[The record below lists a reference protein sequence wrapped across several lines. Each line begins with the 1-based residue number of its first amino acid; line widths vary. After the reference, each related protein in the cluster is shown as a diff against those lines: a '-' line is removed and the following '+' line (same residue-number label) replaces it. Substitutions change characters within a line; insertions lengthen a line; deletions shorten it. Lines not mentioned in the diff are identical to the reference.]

1 MPKRTD
7 ISSILIIG
15 SGPIVIGQACEF
27 DYSGAQACKAL
38 KAEGY
43 RVVLVNSNPATIM
56 TDPQMADATYVEPLT
71 VDLLEKIIAEER
83 PDALLPTVG
92 GQTGLNL
99 AVALAEQGILER
111 RGVELIG
118 ANLRAMQVAEDR
130 DLFKKAMSAAGL
142 ESPRSRIAHSLE
154 EAHHIFSTVIGR
166 FPIFIRPS
174 FTLGGSGAG
183 TVFTPEEFDE
193 KVAWGLRESPVHTV
207 LVEESLIGW
216 KEYELEVMRDRA
228 DNFVVVCSIENL
240 DPMGVHTGDSIT
252 VAPAQTLTD
261 KEYQRL
267 RDQARLVMRAVGVE
281 TGGSNVQF
289 AVDPESGRVV
299 VIEMNPRVSRSSALA
314 SKATGFPIAK
324 LAAKLAVGYTLDE
337 LKNDITQET
346 VAAFEP
352 SIDYVVVKIPRWAFE
367 KFPGVDRELGPQM
380 KSVGEVMAIGRTFK
394 EALQKGVRSLE
405 IGRDG
410 LGPLA
415 RDEEGQ
421 LKGYPPDTSSTD
433 LLHLPNR
440 DRLFAVFERLLQA
453 ERECPLPSDQAA
465 DDSALQEC
473 SEIYDP
479 WFVAQMQELARFQ
492 VGVERRKASEEE
504 GEKSTRQEENL
515 SRSSPLDAWTLRQA
529 KRMGFSDAQ
538 LARILNEAAVA
549 HSTTAAAAGHDAPAA
564 NHTPA
569 TESSIRALRHRL
581 GVLPT
586 YHQVDTCAAEF
597 TAFTPYLYSSYESE
611 GEAPPTTRDKVII
624 LGGGPNR
631 IGQGIEFDYCCC
643 HASFALQEM
652 GYETV
657 MINCNPE
664 TVSTDYDT
672 SDRLYFEPL
681 TLEDVLNIYRREAA
695 DAPDVKVLVQY
706 GGQTPL
712 NLAAGLQAAGVPILG
727 TQPDAI
733 ELAEDRERFSALLA
747 ELEIPAPANG
757 IAHTAE
763 QALAIA
769 NRIGYPL
776 VVRPSYVLG
785 GRAMAIV
792 DDEESLYHYM
802 SYAVNVDAEMTAGGQ
817 FDLSNAPSRR
827 DVGASKVAILVDQFL
842 EDAYEVDVDAI
853 ADGEQVVIG
862 GILQHIEEA
871 GVHSGDSACVLPPYK
886 ISGYHL
892 NIIREYTEKL
902 GLALGVRGLMN
913 VQYAIKDDVVY
924 VLEVNPRASRT
935 VPFVSKATGVPL
947 AKLAAWVMAGKSLA
961 EVGLL
966 AEPGVKGFFVKE
978 AVLPWKKF
986 SGADTL
992 LGPEMRSTG
1001 EVMGH
1006 AQNFGHAFAK
1016 SQLGADYPL
1025 PTDGGV
1031 LITVND
1037 YDKGAALKLARDFDR
1052 MGFSLYATSG
1062 TAALIQRVGLP
1073 VTVLSKA
1080 ATTEER
1086 REQPPLLHVPA
1097 PTGTYTTLDAMRDG
1111 KIHLIINTP
1120 LGPNSRSD
1128 GQKIRTLATRM
1139 EIPLITTL
1147 SAAQAAVNG
1156 IRAMMDAELNVR
1168 SLQAYYGE
1176 YG

>member
-15 SGPIVIGQACEF
+15 SGPIIIGQACEF

-38 KAEGY
+38 RAEGY

-56 TDPQMADATYVEPLT
+56 TDPEMADATYVEPLT
-71 VDLLEKIIAEER
+71 VDLLEKIIAKEQ

-111 RGVELIG
+111 HGVELIG

-130 DLFKKAMSAAGL
+130 DLFKQAMTEVGL
-142 ESPRSRIAHSLE
+142 ESPRSRIAHTLE
-154 EAHHIFSTVIGR
+154 EAREIFETVIGR

-183 TVFTPEEFDE
+183 TVFTQEEFDE
-193 KVAWGLRESPVHTV
+193 KVAWGLSESPVNTV

-252 VAPAQTLTD
+252 VAPSQTLTD

-289 AVDPESGRVV
+289 AVDPVSGRVV

-410 LGPLA
+410 LGPLT
-415 RDEEGQ
+415 RDSNGQ
-421 LKGYPPDTSSTD
+421 LRGYAPGTEAAD
-433 LLHLPNR
+433 LLHVPSR
-440 DRLFAVFERLLQA
+440 DRLFAVYERLLEA
-453 ERECPLPSDQAA
+453 ERA
-465 DDSALQEC
+465 DSGDSAAEKGQAGEAALRVC

-479 WFVAQMQELARFQ
+479 WFVAQMQEIARFQ
-492 VGVERRKASEEE
+492 IAIER
-504 GEKSTRQEENL
+504 GDD
-515 SRSSPLDAWTLRQA
+515 LDAWTLRRA

-538 LARILNEAAVA
+538 LARLVNEAAAGQEKVE
-549 HSTTAAAAGHDAPAA
+549 TARASQLSEADV
-564 NHTPA
+564 
-569 TESSIRALRHRL
+569 RALRQRM
-581 GVLPT
+581 GVVPT
-586 YHQVDTCAAEF
+586 FHQVDTCAAEF
-597 TAFTPYLYSSYESE
+597 AAYTPYLYSSYETE
-611 GEAPPTTRDKVII
+611 GEAPPTARDKVII

-652 GYETV
+652 DYETV

-681 TLEDVLNIYRREAA
+681 FLEDVLHIYQREAEGGSQ
-695 DAPDVKVLVQY
+695 VQVLVQY

-727 TQPDAI
+727 TQPEAI
-733 ELAEDRERFSALLA
+733 ELAEDRERFSALLE
-747 ELEIPAPANG
+747 ELDIPAPANG
-757 IAHTAE
+757 IAYSTE
-763 QALAIA
+763 QALSIA
-769 NRIGYPL
+769 AQIGYPL

-785 GRAMAIV
+785 GRAMAVV
-792 DDEESLYHYM
+792 DDEESLRHYM
-802 SYAVNVDAEMTAGGQ
+802 ARAVDVDREMTTSGQ
-817 FDLSNAPSRR
+817 E
-827 DVGASKVAILVDQFL
+827 VAILVDQFL

-853 ADGEQVVIG
+853 ADGERVVIG

-871 GVHSGDSACVLPPYK
+871 GIHSGDSACVLPPYK

-892 NIIREYTEKL
+892 SIIREYTEKL

-924 VLEVNPRASRT
+924 VIEVNPRASRT

-947 AKLAAWVMAGKSLA
+947 AKLAARVMAGKSLA
-961 EVGLL
+961 EVGLEE
-966 AEPGVKGFFVKE
+966 EPEVQGFFVKE
-978 AVLPWKKF
+978 AVLPWKKL

-1006 AQNFGHAFAK
+1006 AHNFGHAFAK
-1016 SQLGADYPL
+1016 SQLGADYRL
-1025 PTDGGV
+1025 PVAGGV

-1037 YDKGAALKLARDFDR
+1037 YDKGAALKLARDFSR
-1052 MGFSLYATSG
+1052 MGFNLYATEG

-1073 VTVLSKA
+1073 VDVLSKA
-1080 ATTEER
+1080 ATAEASR
-1086 REQPPLLHVPA
+1086 AGSDSGP
-1097 PTGTYTTLDAMRDG
+1097 YTTLDAMQEG
-1111 KIHLIINTP
+1111 KIDLIINTP
-1120 LGPNSRSD
+1120 LGPHSRAD

-1168 SLQAYYGE
+1168 SLQAHYEHGQR
-1176 YG
+1176 

>member
-38 KAEGY
+38 KGEGY

-56 TDPQMADATYVEPLT
+56 TDPEMADATYVEPLT
-71 VDLLEKIIAEER
+71 VELLEKIIAEER

-99 AVALAEQGILER
+99 AVALAEQGVLER
-111 RGVELIG
+111 HGVELIG

-130 DLFKKAMSAAGL
+130 DLFKRAMTEVGL
-142 ESPRSRIAHSLE
+142 ESPRSRIAHTLE
-154 EAHHIFSTVIGR
+154 EAREIFETVIGR

-183 TVFTPEEFDE
+183 TVFTQEEFDE
-193 KVAWGLRESPVHTV
+193 KVSWGLRESPVNTV

-228 DNFVVVCSIENL
+228 DNYVVVCSIENL

-252 VAPAQTLTD
+252 VAPSQTLTD

-289 AVDPESGRVV
+289 AVDPDSGRVV

-410 LGPLA
+410 LGPLT
-415 RDEEGQ
+415 RDEKGQ
-421 LKGYPPDTSSTD
+421 LKGYAPDASAAE
-433 LLHLPNR
+433 LMRVPNR
-440 DRLFAVFERLLQA
+440 DRLFAVFERLLEA
-453 ERECPLPSDQAA
+453 ERGEGTGADGGAA
-465 DDSALQEC
+465 DEAALREC

-479 WFVAQMQELARFQ
+479 WFVAQMQEIARFQ
-492 VGVERRKASEEE
+492 VSIERA
-504 GEKSTRQEENL
+504 GE
-515 SRSSPLDAWTLRQA
+515 LDAWTMRQA

-538 LARILNEAAVA
+538 IARILNEAKGEERGERREERGERREERGERREERENTSQSPQLSEADVR
-549 HSTTAAAAGHDAPAA
+549 G
-564 NHTPA
+564 
-569 TESSIRALRHRL
+569 LRERL
-581 GVLPT
+581 GVVPT

-597 TAFTPYLYSSYESE
+597 AAFTPYLYSSYESE
-611 GEAPPTTRDKVII
+611 GEAPPTARDKVII

-652 GYETV
+652 GFETV

-681 TLEDVLNIYRREAA
+681 TLEDVLHIYRREAEGGSQ
-695 DAPDVKVLVQY
+695 VKVLVQY

-712 NLAAGLQAAGVPILG
+712 NLAAGLQAAGVPIVG
-727 TQPDAI
+727 TQPEAI

-747 ELEIPAPANG
+747 ELDIPAPDSG
-757 IAHTAE
+757 IAHSTG

-769 NRIGYPL
+769 ARIGYPL

-785 GRAMAIV
+785 GRAMAVV
-792 DDEESLYHYM
+792 DDEESLRHYM
-802 SYAVNVDAEMTAGGQ
+802 SQAVDVDREMTTSGQ
-817 FDLSNAPSRR
+817 E
-827 DVGASKVAILVDQFL
+827 VAILVDQFL
-842 EDAYEVDVDAI
+842 EDAYEVDVDAV
-853 ADGEQVVIG
+853 ADGERVVIG

-871 GVHSGDSACVLPPYK
+871 GIHSGDSACVLPPYK

-892 NIIREYTEKL
+892 SIIREYTEKL

-924 VLEVNPRASRT
+924 VIEVNPRASRT

-947 AKLAAWVMAGKSLA
+947 AKMAAWVMAGKSLA

-966 AEPGVKGFFVKE
+966 EEPEVRGFFVKE
-978 AVLPWKKF
+978 AVLPWKKL

-1016 SQLGADYPL
+1016 SQLGADYRL
-1025 PTDGGV
+1025 PVDGGV

-1037 YDKGAALKLARDFDR
+1037 YDKGAALKLARDFSR
-1052 MGFSLYATSG
+1052 MGFDLYATAG

-1073 VTVLSKA
+1073 VVVLNKA
-1080 ATTEER
+1080 ATMEVSV
-1086 REQPPLLHVPA
+1086 HSSGNGA
-1097 PTGTYTTLDAMRDG
+1097 YTTLDAMRDG
-1111 KIHLIINTP
+1111 KIGLIINTP
-1120 LGPNSRSD
+1120 LGPHSRAD
-1128 GQKIRTLATRM
+1128 GQRIRTLATRM

-1156 IRAMMDAELNVR
+1156 IRAMMAAELDVR
-1168 SLQAYYGE
+1168 SLQAHYDRGYS
-1176 YG
+1176 